1 MANDTLIQSTTLTA
15 IADAI
20 REKTETSD
28 VMYPSEMAGKIK
40 GISGGI
46 PVPDPIVAGDTIVK
60 QSATREVNVGAN
72 QTAYKYTDSG
82 VEMTMKKAG
91 TYRVT
96 YTCSRYSGDNRVRFR
111 LCKNGNYVNSGIAS
125 GSTAGDEVSWEEVT
139 SSRDEGFFTMDIDC
153 QVGDFISVKYYNTQT
168 RDAYIH
174 NLTAGITLDT
184 LNNDIF

>member
-1 MANDTLIQSTTLTA
+1 MARDTLVEGSTLTA

-28 VMYPSEMAGKIK
+28 VMYPFEMAGKIR

-46 PVPDPIVAGDTIVK
+46 PVPDIIVAGDTIVK

-72 QTAYKYTDSG
+72 GKVYNYTDSG

-91 TYRVT
+91 TYRFT
-96 YTCSRYSGDNRVRFR
+96 YTCSKYYDETAIRFR
-111 LCKNGNYVNSGIAS
+111 LYKNGVSAS
-125 GSTAGDEVSWEEVT
+125 GH
-139 SSRDEGFFTMDIDC
+139 SSSSNAEDDIDWDTDEGYGVFTMDITC
-153 QVGDFISVKYYNTQT
+153 QVGDFISVRYRNNQA

-174 NLTAGITLDT
+174 NLTAGITFDIS
-184 LNNDIF
+184 NNDIF